1 MRRELAGID
10 LIGSRKSGAIVS
22 VLSNPISFGALLVV
36 ICFYYLFLLSNGTF
50 QFFAPEMFGKA
61 FGNMLIH
68 LLHGEFTVDPEAI
81 KSEAYSEAF
90 TRNGKT
96 YAYFG
101 VFPALLRLVAMP
113 FTDVTQAQLARLS
126 CLTATVTF
134 VALQLQMLL
143 HVHNSLP
150 GASQEPHLLAVMVA
164 ATVLSGPQLYTLAVA
179 WIYHEPILWAAV
191 MGAAFNLIIVRAV
204 FAGGDLRG
212 RDLAWMA
219 ILAGLS
225 LLTRPTI
232 GVALYVGTTLL
243 ILRAALRWPRRDD
256 AARSISA
263 KAANLPGFIWAT
275 AFGDRRTAL
284 PILILG
290 AMAAMAGL
298 INFERWG
305 NPFTFVDLHYA
316 TYGKSQTNGLEV
328 LSDYGEFNLGRLWI
342 GALYYLTGIPWLL
355 KTVSPFAEFLHARY
369 QTIEAPPVTPLLT
382 NPITLFFASTGLFR
396 LWRKPELCSRSVG
409 ILRLTLIGHGC
420 AVFLIFTAIALAL
433 RYRVDLAPFMTLAA
447 LVGYRWTS
455 IAFAEATDVWRRRL
469 RIAAAGSC
477 FLGILCSHYLLL
489 LYKVWSMGVPP
500 DVRSALLP
508 FSPLSPY

>member
-1 MRRELAGID
+1 MVA
-10 LIGSRKSGAIVS
+10 IG
-22 VLSNPISFGALLVV
+22 
-36 ICFYYLFLLSNGTF
+36 FYYFFLLSNGTF
-50 QFFAPEMFGKA
+50 QLFAPEMFGKA

-101 VFPALLRLVAMP
+101 VFPALLRLLAMP
-113 FTDVTQAQLARLS
+113 FTDVAQAQLARLS
-126 CLTATVTF
+126 CLAATVAF
-134 VALQLQMLL
+134 VALQLRMLL
-143 HVHNSLP
+143 HVHDSLP
-150 GASQEPHLLAVMVA
+150 PASQEPHLLMVMVA

-204 FAGGDLRG
+204 FTGGDLRG
-212 RDLAWMA
+212 CDLAWMA
-219 ILAGLS
+219 ILAASS

-243 ILRAALRWPRRDD
+243 ILRAALPWPRQD
-256 AARSISA
+256 APRLLL
-263 KAANLPGFIWAT
+263 KAVNLPRLIWAAT
-275 AFGDRRTAL
+275 FGDRRTVL

-290 AMAAMAGL
+290 AGAAIAGV

-328 LSDYGEFNLGRLWI
+328 LRDYGEFNLGRLWI

-396 LWRKPELCSRSVG
+396 LWWRPELCSRRVG
-409 ILRLTLIGHGC
+409 ILRLALIGHGC

-433 RYRVDLAPFMTLAA
+433 RYRMDLAPFMTLAA
-447 LVGYRWTS
+447 LAGYRWTS
-455 IAFAEATDVWRRRL
+455 IAFAEATDVRRHRL
-469 RIAAAGSC
+469 RIAAAGLC

-489 LYKVWSMGVPP
+489 LYKVWSMGVPSH
-500 DVRSALLP
+500 VRSALLP
-508 FSPLSPY
+508 FSPLSAY